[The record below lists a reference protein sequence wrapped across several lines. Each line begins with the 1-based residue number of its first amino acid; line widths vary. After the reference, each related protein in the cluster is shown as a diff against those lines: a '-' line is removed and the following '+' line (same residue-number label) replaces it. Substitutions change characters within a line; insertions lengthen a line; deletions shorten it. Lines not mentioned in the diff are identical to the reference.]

1 MRVFLAAHGPRL
13 AAVRVEQPRLLI
25 HRPAGFPDFDLPQRL
40 HLDRLHDKP
49 HGVDVLDLAARAIRL
64 PMLAHGHIHVRAHGP
79 FFHIAITRAE
89 VAQDRT
95 QFAYIRTRFL
105 RGADVRLADNFH
117 QRHTGTVEVDI
128 RLRRVLVVQ
137 RLSRIL
143 LQMQPRDADIFARA
157 IRQFDRHYP
166 GANNWVLELGNLIA
180 GWQIRIEII
189 LPVEPANQV
198 DLRIQAQPGAHRLR
212 HAFGINHRQHTGEG
226 RINETHLRIRC
237 RPECRRR
244 ARK

>member
-1 MRVFLAAHGPRL
+1 
-13 AAVRVEQPRLLI
+13 
-25 HRPAGFPDFDLPQRL
+25 
-40 HLDRLHDKP
+40 
-49 HGVDVLDLAARAIRL
+49 
-64 PMLAHGHIHVRAHGP
+64 MLAHGHIHVRAHGP

-157 IRQFDRHYP
+157 IRQLNRHHP
-166 GANNWVLELGNLIA
+166 SADNRVLELRNLVA
-180 GWQIRIEII
+180 GWQIGIEII

-198 DLRIQAQPGAHRLR
+198 DLRVQPQPGTHRLR
-212 HAFGINHRQHTGEG
+212 HAFRVNHWQHAGEG
-226 RINETHLRIRC
+226 GIDETHLRIRC